1 MKYLLLHKFI
11 IILFIIILS
20 IILFHSLSMA
30 DTGENSLFYY
40 EMNLFHGYSKEKGLY
55 GRENDSAKSIG
66 IENFRKFSGEYGD
79 WLTTDLQFRL
89 AYNSDNP
96 LSEDRIGTG
105 DPERDALDLEIHNAY
120 AKFKLLYGRADIWV
134 GHYEPAFGQEPQM
147 DTYSNLLQTMD
158 MKNIGFKMDWG
169 TGIRGVFTG
178 WDYHLT
184 ATLGSG
190 MGMHFKGNYLLS
202 GRIGL
207 GETALTDYNLGLSV
221 LYGDVVDTTDGRK
234 LRSNNLTTK
243 KRIGIDATYLYRSF
257 DIKGEVDYGMDN
269 EKSVRYA
276 HDVAG
281 TWVQVSYI
289 LPEYQRLH
297 IEAQQENWFYNL
309 SEGER
314 YDSTITAGLSYKL
327 NGAIRLRIYYARDL
341 YMTSGLSDQRIM
353 AQYYYYY
360 PTPGRLLDFKP
371 E

>member
-1 MKYLLLHKFI
+1 MKI
-11 IILFIIILS
+11 IILLLLY
-20 IILFHSLSMA
+20 LFSGATYVWAGEQSL
-30 DTGENSLFYY
+30 NYW
-40 EMNLFHGYSKEKGLY
+40 EMNMFQGFSKEKGQF
-55 GRENDSAKSIG
+55 GRGNDSAKSIG
-66 IENFRKFSGEYGD
+66 IEHFSKFSGEYGD
-79 WLTTDLQFRL
+79 WLTTDIQLRL
-89 AYNSDNP
+89 AYNSDNTI
-96 LSEDRIGTG
+96 SDKTIGTG
-105 DPERDALDLEIHNAY
+105 DPETDALDLELHNAY

-309 SEGER
+309 SERER

-327 NGAIRLRIYYARDL
+327 NGAIRLRIYYARDI
-341 YMTSGLSDQRIM
+341 YMASGLLDQSIM

>member
-1 MKYLLLHKFI
+1 MKHLLLYKFI
-11 IILFIIILS
+11 IILP

-79 WLTTDLQFRL
+79 WLTTDIQLRL
-89 AYNSDNP
+89 AYNSDNVI
-96 LSEDRIGTG
+96 SDKTIGTG
-105 DPERDALDLEIHNAY
+105 NPEADALDLELHNAY
-120 AKFKLLYGRADIWV
+120 AKFKLLYGKADIWL

-147 DTYSNLLQTMD
+147 DTYSTLLQTID

-202 GRIGL
+202 GRVGF
-207 GETALTDYNLGLSV
+207 GETALTDYILGLSV
-221 LYGDVVDTTDGRK
+221 LYGEVVDTTANRI
-234 LRSNNLTTK
+234 LRSDNLTMK
-243 KRIGIDATYLYRSF
+243 KRAGIDATYLYRSF
-257 DIKGEVDYGMDN
+257 HVRGEVDYGSNND
-269 EKSVRYA
+269 KDA
-276 HDVAG
+276 AG
-281 TWVQVSYI
+281 AWVQVSYI
-289 LPEYQRLH
+289 IPEYQKLH
-297 IEAQQENWFYNL
+297 IEFQQENWFYNL
-309 SEGER
+309 SEREQ
-314 YDSTITAGLSYKL
+314 YDSTITAGISYKL
-327 NGAIRLRIYYARDL
+327 NGAIRLRFYGARDL
-341 YMTSGLSDQRIM
+341 HLLSGNLDNRIM
-353 AQYYYYY
+353 VQYYYYY
-360 PTPGRLLDFKP
+360 PTLGRLMNFRT

>member
-120 AKFKLLYGRADIWV
+120 AKFKLLYGKADIWV

-147 DTYSNLLQTMD
+147 DTYSNLLQTMG

-169 TGIRGVFTG
+169 AGVRGVFTG

-190 MGMHFKGNYLLS
+190 MGMHFKGNYLFA

-221 LYGDVVDTTDGRK
+221 LYGDVAAVMGRK
-234 LRSNNLTTK
+234 LLSDNLITK

-257 DIKGEVDYGMDN
+257 DIKGEVDYGTDN
-269 EKSVRYA
+269 EK
-276 HDVAG
+276 DVAG

-289 LPEYQRLH
+289 LPEYQKLR
-297 IEAQQENWFYNL
+297 IEAQHENWFYNL

-327 NGAIRLRIYYARDL
+327 NGAIHLRIYGARDL
-341 YMTSGLSDQRIM
+341 HLSSGTLDNRIM
-353 AQYYYYY
+353 VQYYYYY
-360 PTPGRLLDFKP
+360 PTFGRLFDFRP
-371 E
+371 D